1 MLLNSSSKFIQT
13 IEDKGKLAFLLNNF
27 QYDPDEHWSP
37 KLFIEN
43 AIGDTKQDIRH
54 KLELVE
60 KYDATK
66 PRKTSQK
73 GADNKQ
79 PIENFSVNVTE
90 TRKIKGVFYE
100 RLELNDFPMDLQE
113 LSIRISSTWSVNE
126 VTLSENTK
134 RLCTVEKE
142 GLLVQQ
148 EWDQFDYVKTTQEEF
163 VDTIKGNKTRP
174 IFMATS
180 FILRKP
186 GYFLYK

>member
-1 MLLNSSSKFIQT
+1 MK
-13 IEDKGKLAFLLNNF
+13 NF

-37 KLFIEN
+37 KLYIEN
-43 AIGDTKQDIRH
+43 AIGDLKQDIRH

-60 KYDATK
+60 KYDDTK
-66 PRKTSQK
+66 SRKSSQK
-73 GADNKQ
+73 NQENKQ
-79 PIENFSVNVTE
+79 SIDNFSVKITE

-113 LSIRISSTWSVNE
+113 LSIRISSKLSINE

-148 EWDQFDYVKTTQEEF
+148 EWDQFDYVKTAQEEF
-163 VDTIKGNKTRP
+163 VDTVKSNTTRS